1 MEHFEFGLLTRIHR
15 ILQSSD
21 RHPFHWNPLDAIQL
35 EDQWILGIEFSDDF
49 QSTLQT
55 TVKQNNPAIEGLL
68 FESKAN
74 DSESA
79 DSI

>member
-1 MEHFEFGLLTRIHR
+1 M
-15 ILQSSD
+15 
-21 RHPFHWNPLDAIQL
+21 PLDAIQL

-68 FESKAN
+68 FESTAN